1 MNLASSRE
9 GPFFTKVTEQRVHEG
24 KSLDGSRVAF
34 IIAPGRHPRL
44 LFNRVQLESV
54 FVLWSFL
61 LDPHSVVTGD
71 AVVLQGAREEA
82 TLQRVE
88 I

>member
-1 MNLASSRE
+1 MNLASSWK
-9 GPFFTKVTEQRVHEG
+9 GPFFMEFTEQRVQEG
-24 KSLDGSRVAF
+24 KSLGGSGVAF

-44 LFNRVQLESV
+44 LFKRVQLESV

-82 TLQRVE
+82 TLERVE